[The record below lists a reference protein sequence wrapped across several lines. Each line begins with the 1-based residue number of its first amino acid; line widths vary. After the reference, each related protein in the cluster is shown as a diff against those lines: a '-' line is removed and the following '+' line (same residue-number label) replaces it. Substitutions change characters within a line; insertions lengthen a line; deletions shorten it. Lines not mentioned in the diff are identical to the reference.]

1 MVVNNRRFMF
11 TEENVENTH
20 AEKII
25 EYTQAKKMFS
35 D

>member
-20 AEKII
+20 GENYRI
-25 EYTQAKKMFS
+25 YTSKKMFS